1 MARQR
6 RHDAAPK
13 AICYNPAVN
22 EKRRLRVLV
31 SNDDGIFSEGL
42 AELANVLSPWCDV
55 TVVVPDTQQSAS
67 SHAITLHKPLR
78 LHQLDEIAPGVP
90 TFVASGSPTDSVVLG
105 LDYVLKGN
113 RPDLVLSGINKG
125 GNTAEDVSYSGT
137 VAAAMEGAICRIPSV
152 AISLNGDKRVHYN
165 VAALAALGLVYRI
178 AYCLGL
184 PLAEKSLEMVP
195 QKLRIGCPAESAAN
209 EKLRNCGGDGWPF
222 YLCNVNVPDLP
233 EAEIK
238 GWHVTALGKRDY
250 RDVVVEKFDPRGRPY
265 FWIAG
270 EEVFTEDPPG
280 SDLWAVREGY
290 ISVTPLLLD
299 YTDFDAVRRLSALF
313 GQSGLAATRIA
324 LGNGSLSLEELN
336 LLFEYLPADLTFVG
350 EGGEIAFYSEKDEY
364 IFPREPKII
373 GSPIENCHSEKSMD
387 ELMELME
394 DFKSGRRDY
403 AENFREKDGRLI
415 HVRYIAVRDKRGEYR
430 GILETAMDLTFV
442 MDYLEKGGGL

>member
-1 MARQR
+1 MRRPLPFDTMAIVA
-6 RHDAAPK
+6 D
-13 AICYNPAVN
+13 
-22 EKRRLRVLV
+22 KRRLRVLV

-78 LHQLDEIAPGVP
+78 LYQLDEIAPGVP

-137 VAAAMEGAICRIPSV
+137 VAAAMEGAICKIPSV

-184 PLAEKSLEMVP
+184 PLAEKALEMVP
-195 QKLRIGCPAESAAN
+195 EKLRIACPGDGADG
-209 EKLRNCGGDGWPF
+209 EKTPICGGDGWRF
-222 YLCNVNVPDLP
+222 LLCNVNVPDLP

-238 GWHVTALGKRDY
+238 GWQVTTLGKRDY

-280 SDLWAVREGY
+280 SDLWAVREGF
-290 ISVTPLLLD
+290 ISITPLLLD
-299 YTDFDAVRRLSALF
+299 YTDFEAVGALSEVFGCAGGGGRRILLDAGGIS
-313 GQSGLAATRIA
+313 QD
-324 LGNGSLSLEELN
+324 ELN
-336 LLFEYLPADLTFVG
+336 LLFKHLPADLTFVG
-350 EGGEIAFYSEKDEY
+350 EGGKIAFYAEKDEF
-364 IFPREPKII
+364 IFPREPGII

-415 HVRYIAVRDKRGEYR
+415 YVRYIAVRDGRGNYR

-442 MDYLEKGGGL
+442 RDYLEKSGGL